1 LTALVKSSPTLAKV
15 VYVTDIKGLG
25 LPVARGLTFSSAFYW
40 DQNDAARAFA
50 TALVKSSPTL
60 AKATTSAPELWAWSR
75 KDE

>member
-1 LTALVKSSPTLAKV
+1 L
-15 VYVTDIKGLG
+15 
-25 LPVARGLTFSSAFYW
+25 
-40 DQNDAARAFA
+40 